1 MFSWMASGF
10 LARTFCTIHANV
22 CVVAGLTDPGQ
33 LVTQNRSTFEATTS
47 VEIAADLLFF
57 SFHVQLQGIT
67 MESTA
72 VRRRPNC
79 FNLVFQMRLMSK
91 FGKDG
96 AEQLKAVPSASEV

>member
-1 MFSWMASGF
+1 
-10 LARTFCTIHANV
+10 
-22 CVVAGLTDPGQ
+22 VVAGLTDPGQ
-33 LVTQNRSTFEATTS
+33 LVTQNRSSFEATTS

-96 AEQLKAVPSASEV
+96 AQELKAVPVKNDLSVAG